1 MSSFITYLIF
11 LILQTDN
18 SIQADL
24 SQPVVS
30 MKIGLLECDHVREEL
45 LSIAG
50 DYREMFPALFKTVAP
65 HWQFEFFDVCNGI
78 FPTSIDQ
85 CDAYICTGSKS
96 SVYDDDVWITNLKVF
111 VKELYQAGKTYIGI
125 CFGHQILGEALG
137 GEVKKADVDWCVGV
151 HSFELLGYQTWMQ
164 PALSSFNLLMM
175 CQDQVLKL
183 PPDSTLLAQTPDC
196 PNAMF
201 QVGNSMLGIQAHP
214 EFPKDYNRA
223 LMEIRVERIGERK
236 VEFGMMSLELPTN
249 EKEIA
254 QWFVNFVEMN
264 K

>member
-1 MSSFITYLIF
+1 LSSFITYLIF

-24 SQPVVS
+24 SQPVVL

-45 LSIAG
+45 LSISG
-50 DYREMFPALFKTVAP
+50 DYRQMFPALFKTVAP

-85 CDAYICTGSKS
+85 CDVYICTGSKS
-96 SVYDDDVWITNLKVF
+96 SVYDDDTWITNLKTF
-111 VKELYQAGKTYIGI
+111 VQALYQAEKTYIGV

-137 GEVKKADVDWCVGV
+137 GEVRNADVGWCVGV
-151 HSFELLGYQTWMQ
+151 HPFELLGYQTWMQ

-183 PPDSTLLAQTPDC
+183 PPDSILLAQTPDC

-201 QVGNSMLGIQAHP
+201 QIGNSMLGIQAHP
-214 EFPKDYNRA
+214 EFSKAYDKA
-223 LMEIRVERIGERK
+223 LMELRVERIGERK
-236 VEFGMMSLELPTN
+236 VEFGMMSLELSTN
-249 EKEIA
+249 EKEMA